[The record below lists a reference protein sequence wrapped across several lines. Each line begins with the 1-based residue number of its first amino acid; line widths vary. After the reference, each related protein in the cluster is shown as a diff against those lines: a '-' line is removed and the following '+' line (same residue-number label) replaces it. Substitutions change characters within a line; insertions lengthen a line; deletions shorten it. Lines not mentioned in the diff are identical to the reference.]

1 MALCIPGMDLFL
13 VLAVPQSQ
21 ITLVQV
27 LPVGTGMLAPV
38 SVPLK
43 LERIVL
49 KSRVTITPPI
59 FPSFLLFMVF
69 LTTKAQIL
77 SVAALAPQRGIQIL
91 IDGKSRIPSVNAG
104 ARLALKLTLMELS

>member
-1 MALCIPGMDLFL
+1 MDLFL

-38 SVPLK
+38 LVLLK
-43 LERIVL
+43 PERIVL
-49 KSRVTITPPI
+49 KSHVTITPPI

-77 SVAALAPQRGIQIL
+77 SVAPLAPQLGIQIL
-91 IDGKSRIPSVNAG
+91 IDGKSQITSVNAG
-104 ARLALKLTLMELS
+104 ARLALKLTRMELSKYK